1 MGKRMMV
8 NFSKVGFPQYE
19 EVEEEGMAK
28 PCAMG
33 LPWVNQ
39 DTVKTL
45 ELRQI
50 SRTGPKGETLENL
63 ETLESRDEEASASNG
78 ETA

>member
-33 LPWVNQ
+33 LPWVNL

-63 ETLESRDEEASASNG
+63 ESRDDKASASNG

>member
-33 LPWVNQ
+33 LPWVNE

-63 ETLESRDEEASASNG
+63 ETFESRDEKASAPNG

>member
-50 SRTGPKGETLENL
+50 SRTGPKGEN
-63 ETLESRDEEASASNG
+63 LESRDDKASIPNG

>member
-50 SRTGPKGETLENL
+50 SRTGPKGETLE
-63 ETLESRDEEASASNG
+63 SRDEEASASNG